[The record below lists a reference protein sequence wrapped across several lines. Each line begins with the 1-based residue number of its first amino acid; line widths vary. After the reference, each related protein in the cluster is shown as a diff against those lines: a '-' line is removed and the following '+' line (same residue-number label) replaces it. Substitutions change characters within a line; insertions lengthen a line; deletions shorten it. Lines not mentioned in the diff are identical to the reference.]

1 MFLHGSLIVTTFPI
15 SIQSNF
21 TLILPLK
28 RMAMSI
34 AVGNYIGQYQ
44 QNFNYIEEREIAY
57 WYRGDFA
64 LYLNNTKKVIFC
76 SIIEPIQV

>member
-1 MFLHGSLIVTTFPI
+1 
-15 SIQSNF
+15 
-21 TLILPLK
+21 
-28 RMAMSI
+28 MSI

-44 QNFNYIEEREIAY
+44 QNFNYIEETEIAY